1 MNSLKPIV
9 VRKQRK
15 SKIRNNIQ
23 NFIHE
28 FSLITIEVIEIKIDS
43 ANKQLKKYS
52 HNVPYIV

>member
-43 ANKQLKKYS
+43 ANKQLKKHS
-52 HNVPYIV
+52 HNVPCIV